1 MKKTYLQPETYIEV
15 LNIESNILIPVS
27 NSEVEGNNGGW
38 VKKDND
44 WDIWGSEGDEE

>member
-1 MKKTYLQPETYIEV
+1 MKKTYLQPETYVE
-15 LNIESNILIPVS
+15 NIQPISMMAESLPIDGNK
-27 NSEVEGNNGGW
+27 EGSGAL